1 MPENDRATIY
11 LLEDINDNRYI
22 GSTSEK
28 NINDRLNTHRRDE
41 REHLLGIRK
50 RNCSSMK
57 LDLYHC
63 NIIPLLECNNDS
75 DTRKKWESYFMNY
88 VYPESV
94 NNKRF
99 KTLDK
104 KQYYKDNKERI
115 KINNNKW
122 REKNK
127 EKVNAKRREY
137 YQKNKEKILKQKK
150 ELRLKNKNKVSN
162 NNNENP

>member
-1 MPENDRATIY
+1 MPRFSRATIY

-41 REHLLGIRK
+41 REHLLGIRN

-63 NIIPLLECNNDS
+63 NIIPLLECNNDWA
-75 DTRKKWESYFMNY
+75 TRRKWENYFMNK
-88 VYPESV
+88 VYPECL
-94 NNKRF
+94 NDRRF
-99 KTLDK
+99 QTMDK

-115 KINNNKW
+115 TINNIKW

-127 EKVNAKRREY
+127 EKVNAKRKEW
-137 YQKNKEKILKQKK
+137 YQKNKETILQRKK
-150 ELRLKNKNKVSN
+150 ELRLKDKNKI
-162 NNNENP
+162 

>member
-1 MPENDRATIY
+1 MPRFSRATIY

-41 REHLLGIRK
+41 REHLLGIRN

-75 DTRKKWESYFMNY
+75 ATRRKWENYFMNK
-88 VYPESV
+88 VYPECV
-94 NNKRF
+94 NDRRF
-99 KTLDK
+99 QTMDK
-104 KQYYKDNKERI
+104 KQYYKDNKEKI
-115 KINNNKW
+115 KISNINW

-127 EKVNAKRREY
+127 EKVNAKRKEW
-137 YQKNKEKILKQKK
+137 YQKNKETILQRRK
-150 ELRLKNKNKVSN
+150 ELRLKDKNKI
-162 NNNENP
+162 

>member
-1 MPENDRATIY
+1 MPKNDRATIY

-22 GSTSEK
+22 GSTGEL
-28 NINDRLNTHRRDE
+28 NLNDRLSTHRRDE
-41 REHLLGIRK
+41 REHLFGIRN

-63 NIIPLLECNNDS
+63 NIIPLMECNNNW
-75 DTRKKWESYFMNY
+75 DTRRRWEKYFMNY

-99 KTLDK
+99 QTMDK
-104 KQYYKDNKERI
+104 KQYYKDNKE
-115 KINNNKW
+115 KIMKNNNKW

-127 EKVNAKRREY
+127 DRVNAKRREY
-137 YQKNKEKILKQKK
+137 YHKNKERILERKK
-150 ELRLKNKNKVSN
+150 ELRLKNKNKICINSN
-162 NNNENP
+162 EDS

>member
-1 MPENDRATIY
+1 MPRFSRATIY

-41 REHLLGIRK
+41 REHLLGIRN

-63 NIIPLLECNNDS
+63 NIIPLLECNNDW
-75 DTRKKWESYFMNY
+75 DRRRKWESYFMNY
-88 VYPESV
+88 VYPECV

-99 KTLDK
+99 KTMDK

-115 KINNNKW
+115 TIRNNNW

-137 YQKNKEKILKQKK
+137 YQNNKERILQRRK
-150 ELRLKNKNKVSN
+150 ELRLKDKNKI
-162 NNNENP
+162 